1 MRDADKMLTPPE
13 WRSSGSLMSIC
24 GGGFV
29 YQQIHTSQPKT
40 FQAER
45 FLIDALY
52 IASDRFTP
60 ADIAAYTSAFAVRQ
74 DLDWPKLPLLRAWY
88 ARPGVVCGMAA
99 F

>member
-1 MRDADKMLTPPE
+1 
-13 WRSSGSLMSIC
+13 MSIC

-29 YQQIHTSQPKT
+29 YQQTHTSQPKT

-52 IASDRFTP
+52 IASDRFTL

-74 DLDWPKLPLLRAWY
+74 DLDWSKLPLLRAWY
-88 ARPGVVCGMAA
+88 ARIGARPGVVCGMAA